1 MTSTNRALNR
11 LLVILVGLV
20 LLVAGVAVAAGAVLP
35 DVRSTVSGAASD
47 ARGPASDALSGG
59 QPWILWVVAAAALV
73 LILVLAW
80 FALRQGHGR
89 TGTLLRRTPGEDAT
103 SPTGGSLV
111 VDAAVAEQMLEEA
124 LGHDPSIVSVD
135 VSAFEVRR
143 GTVLRITAV
152 ARRGVSPMQVR
163 RTIDAAVARWD
174 AVLGTEVPVVIQ
186 IIGGLRSS
194 MSSGTRL
201 A

>member
-11 LLVILVGLV
+11 LLVIVVGLV
-20 LLVAGVAVAAGAVLP
+20 LLVVGAAVATGAALP
-35 DVRSTVSGAASD
+35 DVQSTVSGAASD
-47 ARGPASDALSGG
+47 ARGPVEDALSGG

-89 TGTLLRRTPGEDAT
+89 TGTLLRRAPGDGAG

-111 VDAAVAEQMLEEA
+111 IDAKVAEQMLEET
-124 LGHDPSIVSVD
+124 LGHDASIVSID
-135 VSAFEVRR
+135 VSAFEVKRS
-143 GTVLRITAV
+143 TVLRITAV

-163 RTIDAAVARWD
+163 RTVDEAVARWD

-186 IIGGLRSS
+186 ITGGLRSS

>member
-20 LLVAGVAVAAGAVLP
+20 LLVAGAAVAVGAVLP
-35 DVRSTVSGAASD
+35 DVRSAVAGAASD
-47 ARGPASDALSGG
+47 AKGPAGDALSGG
-59 QPWILWVVAAAALV
+59 QPWILWVVAAASLV

-89 TGTLLRRTPGEDAT
+89 TGTLLRRAPGDGAD

-111 VDAAVAEQMLEEA
+111 VDAKVAEQMLEEA
-124 LGHDPSIVSVD
+124 LGHDSSIVSID
-135 VSAFEVRR
+135 VTAFEVKRE
-143 GTVLRITAV
+143 TVLRITAV
-152 ARRGVSPMQVR
+152 ARRGVSPVVVR
-163 RTIDAAVARWD
+163 RSVDDAVARWD
-174 AVLGTEVPVVIQ
+174 RVLGTEVPVVVQ
-186 IIGGLRSS
+186 ITGGLRSS
-194 MSSGTRL
+194 MSSETRL

>member
-20 LLVAGVAVAAGAVLP
+20 LLVVGAAVAVGAVLP
-35 DVRSTVSGAASD
+35 GVQSTVARAASD
-47 ARGPASDALSGG
+47 AEAPVGDALSGG
-59 QPWILWVVAAAALV
+59 QPWILWVVAAAALA
-73 LILVLAW
+73 LILLLLW

-89 TGTLLRRTPGEDAT
+89 TGTLLRRAPGADAS
-103 SPTGGSLV
+103 SPTGGTLV
-111 VDAAVAEQMLEEA
+111 IDAKVAEQMLEEA
-124 LGHDPSIVSVD
+124 LGHDPAIVSVD

-152 ARRGVSPMQVR
+152 ARRGVSPVQVR
-163 RTIDAAVARWD
+163 RTIDETVARWD

-186 IIGGLRSS
+186 ITGGLRSS

>member
-20 LLVAGVAVAAGAVLP
+20 LLVAGAAVAVGAVLP
-35 DVRSTVSGAASD
+35 DVQGTVATAASD
-47 ARGPASDALSGG
+47 AEGPVGDALSGG

-73 LILVLAW
+73 LILLLLA

-89 TGTLLRRTPGEDAT
+89 TGTLLRRAPGDDAS

-111 VDAAVAEQMLEEA
+111 VDAKVAEQMLEEA
-124 LGHDPSIVSVD
+124 LGHDPAIVSVD

-143 GTVLRITAV
+143 RTVLRITAV
-152 ARRGVSPMQVR
+152 ARRGVSPVQVR
-163 RTIDAAVARWD
+163 RSIDDAVARWD
-174 AVLGTEVPVVIQ
+174 QVLGTEVPVVIQ
-186 IIGGLRSS
+186 ITGGLRSS
-194 MSSGTRL
+194 ASSGTRL

>member
-1 MTSTNRALNR
+1 MTGTNRGLNR

-20 LLVAGVAVAAGAVLP
+20 LLVVGAAVAVGAVLP
-35 DVRSTVSGAASD
+35 DVQAAVAGAASD

-89 TGTLLRRTPGEDAT
+89 TGTLLRRAPGEDAT

-111 VDAAVAEQMLEEA
+111 IDAKVAEQMLEDA
-124 LGHDPSIVSVD
+124 LGHDPSIVSID
-135 VSAFEVRR
+135 VSAFEVKRS
-143 GTVLRITAV
+143 TVLRITAV
-152 ARRGVSPMQVR
+152 ARRGVSPVAVR
-163 RTIDAAVARWD
+163 RTVDEAVGRWD

-186 IIGGLRSS
+186 ITGGLRSS
-194 MSSGTRL
+194 MTSGTRL

>member
-20 LLVAGVAVAAGAVLP
+20 LVVAGAAVAVGAVLP
-35 DVRSTVSGAASD
+35 DVQTTVAGAVSD
-47 ARGPASDALSGG
+47 AKAPVDDALSGG
-59 QPWILWVVAAAALV
+59 QPWILWVVAAAALA

-89 TGTLLRRTPGEDAT
+89 TGTLLRRAPGDGAG

-111 VDAAVAEQMLEEA
+111 IDARVAEQMLEEA
-124 LGHDPSIVSVD
+124 LGHDSSIVSID
-135 VSAFEVRR
+135 VTAFEVKRE
-143 GTVLRITAV
+143 TVLRITAV
-152 ARRGVSPMQVR
+152 ARRGVSPVAVR
-163 RTIDAAVARWD
+163 RLVDDAVARWD
-174 AVLGTEVPVVIQ
+174 QVLGTEVPVVVQ
-186 IIGGLRSS
+186 ITGGLRSS